1 MNVKEAI
8 LKRRSIRKFKEDK
21 ISEDKIQILLECA
34 MAAPSAC
41 NKKPWAF
48 YVITNEEVLEKL
60 RTSSRYT
67 GYKSPLNIIVCG
79 DKSKALSDKP
89 NDFWIQDVSS
99 AIENILVEAVEL
111 DLGTCWCGL
120 YPMDHAVENVKN
132 ILDMPENIIPLGL
145 IHIGYPAEEKESR
158 TQFDDSCVKYIK

>member
-8 LKRRSIRKFKEDK
+8 LKRRSIRKFKEEK
-21 ISEDKIQILLECA
+21 ISEDKIQILLACA

-79 DKSKALSDKP
+79 DKSKSLSDKP

-99 AIENILVEAVEL
+99 AIENILIEAVEL

-132 ILDMPENIIPLGL
+132 ILDMPENLIPLGL
-145 IHIGYPAEEKESR
+145 IHIGYPAEEKEAR
-158 TQFDDSCVKYIK
+158 TQFDESCVKYIK

>member
-1 MNVKEAI
+1 
-8 LKRRSIRKFKEDK
+8 
-21 ISEDKIQILLECA
+21 

-79 DKSKALSDKP
+79 DKSKSLSDKP

-99 AIENILVEAVEL
+99 AIENILIEAVEL

-132 ILDMPENIIPLGL
+132 ILDMPENLIPLGL
-145 IHIGYPAEEKESR
+145 IHIGYPAEEKEAR
-158 TQFDDSCVKYIK
+158 TQFDESCVKYIK